1 VRPAAAFGI
10 AALVVAAGLLA
21 PKLPV
26 NTYYFYAGYVVLQ
39 FVAVATAW
47 NVLGGYGGYINF
59 GAAAFFGAGAY
70 AAAGLFKAFGL
81 PLPLQIMAAAGV
93 GVALGAAMGY
103 LTLRV
108 QGVYFAIATLSL
120 VVVLETLVHN
130 VEYLG
135 GARGLAILAPP
146 APAWFGG
153 RTQFAF
159 FVMLAVAAAS
169 VLAAWLIE
177 NSWIGRGLRAI
188 RASESAAE
196 CAGVPTLKLKILACA
211 VSGGLL
217 AAAGAPYPYYASYIE
232 PGTAFSLTVGL
243 NAIAMPLIGGTR
255 SWAGPVMG
263 AVLLGTLQQV
273 ATVTISSELNVLLVG
288 LALIAFVAAAP
299 NGLLSLPRRP
309 RSKDAIRHD

>member
-1 VRPAAAFGI
+1 MRKLVFPGAV
-10 AALVVAAGLLA
+10 ALVLIAGLAA
-21 PKLPV
+21 PKLPI
-26 NTYYFYAGYVVLQ
+26 NPYYFYAGYVVLQ

-59 GAAAFFGAGAY
+59 GAAGFFGAGVY

-81 PLPLQIMAAAGV
+81 PLPLQILAAAGL

-108 QGVYFAIATLSL
+108 QGVYFAIATLGL
-120 VVVLETLVHN
+120 VVVLETIVHN

-135 GARGLAILAPP
+135 GARGLPILAPQP
-146 APAWFGG
+146 AAWFGG
-153 RTQFAF
+153 QTQFAF
-159 FVMLAVAAAS
+159 FAMLAVALAS
-169 VLAAWLIE
+169 VAVAWWIE
-177 NSWIGRGLRAI
+177 HSWVGRGLRAI

-196 CAGVPTLKLKILACA
+196 CSGVPTLRLKVLGCA

-217 AAAGAPYPYYASYIE
+217 AAAGAPYPFYASFIE
-232 PGTAFSLTVGL
+232 PGTAFSLAIGL

-255 SWAGPVMG
+255 SWPGPVLG
-263 AVLLGTLQQV
+263 AVLLGTVQQV

-288 LALIAFVAAAP
+288 FTLIVFVAAAP
-299 NGLLSLPRRP
+299 NGLLHLLSRLRRN
-309 RSKDAIRHD
+309 DAAPHD